1 MNKLSQEL
9 VDRISS
15 FCSRD
20 DLKNTLLVSRAFR
33 VAAEHY
39 SEAFRHFNLT
49 ENNAGKFLDIYNGQR
64 FRHLR
69 TVSFT
74 TNVSSLEEEEGVY
87 ERCRD
92 NEEDLDLIDQEF
104 TRQINFLFS
113 TLRALEWQLGDE
125 SDSRTKIHLKI
136 FEPTRDI
143 NGAGCR
149 DHRTHVSW
157 RVHLLSP
164 SKLPS
169 LKSVQCLTLKRKH
182 HSAYMRLQEPS
193 VLKVDLRVLLDM
205 ASKLPN
211 LETLRCRIGGDEW
224 FAAQSVES
232 ANQVRHDWDGPR
244 RDSRHDFAKQ
254 MRHISAV
261 QLRHARLDF
270 IFPIYESDG
279 IDQRRAMP
287 NLTSPGTYDPFSSS
301 LRVLSYQLRS
311 MHLRVVADETLFW
324 PADSSTPSWPNLET
338 VSVMFHMVS
347 PNGTWYFKGRPG
359 IGANEGYA
367 VTERSYPPLATT
379 AEDEAVDVDLMDYQ
393 WDANEL
399 CAQYRVEPNDD
410 VIVPFLMAFAKAAA
424 AMPSL
429 KVAQLWAALT
439 FDPGSITAY
448 DDFDPRQVCKEG
460 TYHLAW
466 GLAYSRPGTEA
477 VMLYPGK
484 DFCAARQLWWKVGR
498 WRPDFDLHRLFQQ
511 LGRNE
516 HGDVLVEYW
525 DDDDCEDLLVGRDVF
540 EEFEGRAYSQ

>member
-1 MNKLSQEL
+1 MNKLPQEL

-15 FCSRD
+15 YCSLD
-20 DLKNTLLVSRAFR
+20 DLKNTLLVSQSFR

-39 SEAFRHFNLT
+39 SEAFSHFVLK
-49 ENNAGKFLDIYNGQR
+49 EDNAGKFLDIYNGQR

-69 TVSFT
+69 TVSFAT
-74 TNVSSLEEEEGVY
+74 SVPSLEEEEGVY
-87 ERCRD
+87 EECRD
-92 NEEDLDLIDQEF
+92 TEEDLDLIDQEF
-104 TRQINFLFS
+104 SRQVNFVFS
-113 TLRALEWQLGDE
+113 TIRALEWQLGDE
-125 SDSRTKIHLKI
+125 ARDRAKIHLKI
-136 FEPTRDI
+136 LEPTRAI

-149 DHRTHVSW
+149 DHRTYVSW

-169 LKSVQCLTLKRKH
+169 LMSVHYLTLKRKNQT
-182 HSAYMRLQEPS
+182 RFLGLPEPS

-224 FAAQSVES
+224 FAAQSEES

-254 MRHISAV
+254 IRNLSAG

-270 IFPIYESDG
+270 IFPIFESNG

-301 LRVLSYQLRS
+301 LRILSYQLRS

-324 PADSSTPSWPNLET
+324 PADSSTPSWPNLAT

-347 PNGTWYFKGRPG
+347 PNGTWYFKGLPG

-367 VTERSYPPLATT
+367 VTERSYPPLAMT
-379 AEDEAVDVDLMDYQ
+379 AEDETVDVDLMEYQ
-393 WDANEL
+393 WDANML
-399 CAQYRVEPNDD
+399 CAQYRVDPNDE
-410 VIVPFLMAFAKAAA
+410 VIVPFLMAFARAAA

-429 KVAQLWAALT
+429 QVAQLWAALT
-439 FDPGSITAY
+439 FNPRSICAY
-448 DDFDPRQVCKEG
+448 EDFDPRQVCKEG
-460 TYHLAW
+460 AYNLAW

-477 VMLYPGK
+477 VMLYPGES
-484 DFCAARQLWWKVGR
+484 FCAARQLWWKVGR
-498 WRPDFDLHRLFQQ
+498 WRPELDLHRLFQRIGQ
-511 LGRNE
+511 NE
-516 HGDVLVEYW
+516 HGDGLVEYW
-525 DDDDCEDLLVGRDVF
+525 DDADCGDLLVERDVF
-540 EEFEGRAYSQ
+540 EEFEGRAHSQ